1 MEQQDGTITRARL
14 KGGSFFFI
22 TCRACVQANSLGSW
36 GQTPPGYHTRMRHL
50 VIKRKQT
57 RPLCLALWI
66 ELTEMFGI
74 GVRYSSSHS

>member
-22 TCRACVQANSLGSW
+22 TCRACVQANSPGSW

-50 VIKRKQT
+50 VIKKET
-57 RPLCLALWI
+57 DSTPLSCSI
-66 ELTEMFGI
+66 DRTYRD
-74 GVRYSSSHS
+74 V